1 MYTPPTS
8 VFPLKEMA
16 VLLLVGFSS
25 ALVLTGLFPYGTP
38 TYSLTHPLTHS
49 LTHHYSYTH
58 TLTTHLLTHS
68 LTHSLDAYMLQWHIW
83 WWTSEQQITST
94 RYVP

>member
-38 TYSLTHPLTHS
+38 THS
-49 LTHHYSYTH
+49 LTHSPILIHPYTN
-58 TLTTHLLTHS
+58 HS
-68 LTHSLDAYMLQWHIW
+68 LTHSL
-83 WWTSEQQITST
+83 T
-94 RYVP
+94 